1 MQPHEKYELLC
12 ALSAAR
18 QLDSDA
24 QRDLDLHVQE
34 CDSCRTALEEFQEI
48 ARSVSNERV
57 RPEAVVDAV
66 EEPNSASRFLN
77 YARSQGIGFSDA
89 AALMLQHRP
98 IQRFRFPKIAYAT
111 AIGAMVL
118 GLSVGLA
125 LKSSTTRKSAQ
136 TPPAA
141 QIQPPPNQV
150 ANSDLD
156 RNLVAEL
163 KSELAN
169 ALSRASEIPKLKAKI
184 DEEEKK
190 SNALRANIAER
201 DAIIEQL
208 QESVAGTEKNLAAA
222 QVTIASL
229 KNKNDQAVA
238 ELVAERVRSAN
249 LSEDLRNERASAEQ
263 ERELSAATREVR
275 ELMGARRLFMVD
287 VYDGAD
293 RSRSNRS
300 FGRVFY
306 TEGKSLIFYAFD
318 LDKVKSAKRVTFQ
331 AWGERGKDRGSVRH
345 LGDFFIDDVAQKRWV
360 MKVED
365 PEKLKAID
373 AIFVTVEPGKGTDRP
388 TGEKLLYAYL
398 GGQPNHP

>member
-34 CDSCRTALEEFQEI
+34 CGPCRTALEEFQEA
-48 ARSVSNERV
+48 ARSVSSGRV
-57 RPEAVVDAV
+57 RPDAVVDAV
-66 EEPNSASRFLN
+66 ERPNSASRFLN
-77 YARSQGIGFSDA
+77 YARSQGIRFSDA

-98 IQRFRFPKIAYAT
+98 IQRFRFPKVAYAT
-111 AIGAMVL
+111 AIGALVL

-125 LKSSTTRKSAQ
+125 FKSSRTRKSAQ

-141 QIQPPPNQV
+141 QIQPPPNQAV
-150 ANSDLD
+150 NPDVD
-156 RNLVAEL
+156 HKLVAEL
-163 KSELAN
+163 ESELAN
-169 ALSRASEIPKLKAKI
+169 ALNRPNEIPQLREKI
-184 DEEEKK
+184 SEEKK
-190 SNALRANIAER
+190 RSTDLLADIAER
-201 DAIIEQL
+201 DTIIKQL
-208 QESVAGTEKNLAAA
+208 QASAAGTEKNLAAA

-229 KNKNDQAVA
+229 NNKNDQAVA
-238 ELVAERVRSAN
+238 ELVAERVRSAS
-249 LSEDLRNERASAEQ
+249 LSEDLRNEKASAEQ

-293 RSRSNRS
+293 RSRFNRS

-306 TEGKSLIFYAFD
+306 AEGKSLIFYAFD